1 MAKTDQA
8 GRAKLIA
15 NPGAG
20 DGINANARLEQVT
33 RCLANYGVEVDV
45 ALAKPAEEAVSIAKK
60 AVKNGYSTVIAMGG
74 DHTVSAVV
82 RGIAGSEVKLGIL
95 PAGTMNDIAASLGIP
110 EDLEEAC
117 ALIALGHTRIL
128 DAGQVSVKGRKKYI
142 FFMLTAIGLTATIFP
157 DLEEVPHG
165 DFSKLKDAILTFL
178 DFDAKPRIFMT
189 LDDES
194 KIEVESML
202 VTVTN
207 TPLIGLKNLVAP
219 NASMEDGLLDIAVYP
234 NFSKPELLA
243 YFAKTAK
250 EGFTENGKIQRYRAR
265 KIKIKT
271 SPALDV
277 AAEGAI
283 LGKGTAKIKVLPGAL
298 QVIVPEVGEGAEQLG
313 SESLEEWP
321 APVSI
326 SASGNDQEGPR

>member
-1 MAKTDQA
+1 MAKTDYA

-20 DGINANARLEQVT
+20 DGTNANARLEQVT
-33 RCLANYGVEVDV
+33 RCLAEHGIEVDV
-45 ALAKPAEEAVSIAKK
+45 ALAKPAEEAVAIAKR
-60 AVKNGYSTVIAMGG
+60 AVKKGYSTVIAMGG

-82 RGIAGSEVKLGIL
+82 RGLAGSTAKLGIL

-117 ALIALGHTRIL
+117 ALIALDHTRTL
-128 DAGQVSVKGRKKYI
+128 DAGQVSLKGRKKYT
-142 FFMLTAIGLTATIFP
+142 FFMLTAIGLIATIFP
-157 DLEEVPHG
+157 DIEEVPHG
-165 DFSKLKDAILTFL
+165 DLSKLKDAILTFL
-178 DFDAKPRIFMT
+178 EFETKPKIFIT

-219 NASMEDGLLDIAVYP
+219 NTSMEDGLLDIAVYP
-234 NFSKPELLA
+234 DFSKPELLA

-250 EGFTENGKIQRYRAR
+250 GGLTEDGKIQRYRAR
-265 KIKIKT
+265 KIKIQT

-277 AAEGAI
+277 AADGEI
-283 LGKGTAKIKVLPGAL
+283 LGKGTVKIKVLPGAL
-298 QVIVPEVGEGAEQLG
+298 QVIVPEVGEGAEQPG
-313 SESLEEWP
+313 SESLEEWSE
-321 APVSI
+321 PVAI
-326 SASGNDQEGPR
+326 SANGNNHEEPY